1 MMNSNW
7 ITGMFHD
14 RTSAERAVDAIM
26 RAGYRPEDVSVVM
39 SDEARNRHFGASG
52 AGSTMG
58 ATGGMGNAG
67 HAGHAHG
74 NHGNHG
80 RDPSLNDPNK
90 EGRLA
95 EGVGVGSM
103 LGASVGA
110 VLAGIAAVGT
120 SLLVPGLGLIVAG
133 PIAAGLAGAGAGG
146 ATGGLIGGLVNA
158 GVPEAHAR
166 HYESGLQRGGILV
179 AVKARSDEHAAQ
191 LRRWFDEAGADNVH
205 AGNAT

>member
-7 ITGMFHD
+7 ITGLFHD
-14 RTSAERAVDAIM
+14 RASAERAVDAIM

-39 SDEARNRHFGASG
+39 SDEARTRHFGASG
-52 AGSTMG
+52 TGAAMG
-58 ATGGMGNAG
+58 TTGTTGNVGNTATG
-67 HAGHAHG
+67 H
-74 NHGNHG
+74 
-80 RDPSLNDPNK
+80 RPDPSLNDPNK

-158 GVPEAHAR
+158 GVPETHAR

-191 LRRWFDEAGADNVH
+191 LRRWFDEAGADNVK
-205 AGNAT
+205 AGAV